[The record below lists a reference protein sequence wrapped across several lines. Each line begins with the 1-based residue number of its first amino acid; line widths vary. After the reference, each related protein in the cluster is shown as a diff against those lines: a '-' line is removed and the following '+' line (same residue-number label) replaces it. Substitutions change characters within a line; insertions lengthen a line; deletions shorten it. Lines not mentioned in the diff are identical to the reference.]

1 MSVISS
7 RRAWDWCQE
16 SVSGEIKAFK
26 VTLPVYFQILS
37 AIKGL
42 GEQGVKEFAKR
53 QASGFIAVDLP
64 MSRIIV
70 FEDGSIVSPLSVSAT
85 INGIKQ
91 MPRYC

>member
-1 MSVISS
+1 MH
-7 RRAWDWCQE
+7 DEC
-16 SVSGEIKAFK
+16 
-26 VTLPVYFQILS
+26 VTCAKKCAVAMGANVL
-37 AIKGL
+37 KGL

-70 FEDGSIVSPLSVSAT
+70 FEDGSVVSPLTVSAT